1 MVTRGLLFRGAG
13 FVVGE
18 EVDDVVVVDLI
29 PRRLWSRLWSV
40 TGADSG
46 SGCAGS
52 LNQFAMDSFPLARR
66 SVVFVSPNVGS
77 NPTLST
83 ALLTTGASFR

>member
-1 MVTRGLLFRGAG
+1 MTSWSLTLSRDDSGADSG
-13 FVVGE
+13 A
-18 EVDDVVVVDLI
+18 
-29 PRRLWSRLWSV
+29 V

-52 LNQFAMDSFPLARR
+52 LNQLAMDSFPLARR